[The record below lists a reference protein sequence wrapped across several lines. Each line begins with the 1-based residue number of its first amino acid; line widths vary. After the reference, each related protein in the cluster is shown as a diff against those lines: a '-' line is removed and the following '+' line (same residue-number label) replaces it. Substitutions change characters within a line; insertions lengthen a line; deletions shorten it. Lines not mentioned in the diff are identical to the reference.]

1 MHTANTLRFLARC
14 VLLVGIVPS
23 RTTASA
29 DEPVEAVKSLI
40 EQARQAD
47 LAGDRT
53 FYSRILAADFTL
65 GTGTGEWE
73 TRESKLAY
81 LGTPRHRVRS
91 ETISELR
98 IRAYSGCAVA
108 TFRVRIEGE
117 WEGEPFDATT
127 IMTQVWVRQGG
138 AWLLAASHGSRAR

>member
-1 MHTANTLRFLARC
+1 MFSKRTVRLLAC
-14 VLLVGIVPS
+14 FVLVAGIGPS
-23 RTTASA
+23 RAVETA
-29 DEPVEAVKSLI
+29 DDPLEAVRRLV

-47 LAGDRT
+47 LTGDRA
-53 FYSRILAADFTL
+53 FYTRVLAPDFTL

-98 IRAYSGCAVA
+98 VRAYSGCAVA

-117 WEGEPFDATT
+117 WEGSPFDATA
-127 IMTQVWVRQGG
+127 IMTQVWVRKDG